1 MFRDRRDAGRQLAEL
16 LVPLGLTDPVVL
28 ALPRGGVPVGAE
40 VARRLGAPLEVFV
53 ARKLGAPGR
62 PELGIGALA
71 EAGLRG
77 PNAEAGLRGPNAEAG
92 LRGPN
97 AEAGLRGPNAE
108 AGLRGPNAEIG
119 AQVVDREGM
128 RHLGISDAQLDALV
142 IAEQAELARRVQAY
156 RGDRALPEL
165 AGRDV
170 VLVDDGLA
178 TGVTAQAAVA
188 ALRRHRPRR
197 LVLAVPV
204 AAPDRVDALQAEGL
218 EVVCVARPRGFQAV
232 GTWYDRFDQTS
243 DAEVLDLLRAG
254 AGRRGL

>member
-16 LVPLGLTDPVVL
+16 LVPLGLIDPIVL
-28 ALPRGGVPVGAE
+28 ALPRGGVPVAAE

-71 EAGLRG
+71 EGGPNAESGLRG
-77 PNAEAGLRGPNAEAG
+77 PNAQAGAR
-92 LRGPN
+92 
-97 AEAGLRGPNAE
+97 
-108 AGLRGPNAEIG
+108 
-119 AQVVDREGM
+119 VVDRESV
-128 RHLGISDAQLDALV
+128 RRLGVSEAQIEALV
-142 IAEQAELARRVQAY
+142 IAEQAELARRVQLY
-156 RGDRALPEL
+156 RGDRALPDL
-165 AGRDV
+165 AGREV

-178 TGVTAQAAVA
+178 TGVTAQASVI

-204 AAPDRVDALQAEGL
+204 AAPDRVDVLAADGL
-218 EVVCVARPRGFQAV
+218 EIVCVARPRGFVAV
-232 GTWYDRFDQTS
+232 GSWYDRFGQTS

-254 AGRRGL
+254 SGRPRL

>member
-40 VARRLGAPLEVFV
+40 VARRLQAPLDVFV

-77 PNAEAGLRGPNAEAG
+77 PNVEAGLRGPNVEAG
-92 LRGPN
+92 LRVPN
-97 AEAGLRGPNAE
+97 EEAGLRD
-108 AGLRGPNAEIG
+108 PNAEIG
-119 AQVVDREGM
+119 ARVVDREGM
-128 RHLGISDAQLDALV
+128 RHLGITEAQLDALV

-156 RGDRALPEL
+156 RGDRALPDL

-204 AAPDRVDALQAEGL
+204 AAPDRVDALRAGGL

-243 DAEVLDLLRAG
+243 DAEVLDLLRVG